1 MAFIEIETPFQVDVR
16 NLGIPTDEFDATM
29 LIRKGFMYEFLKTVI
44 FKPIIK
50 FKGKDV
56 LMNWYQNKDKVLP
69 PDEKEVFKSGTQ
81 FVNYIHLQVI

>member
-1 MAFIEIETPFQVDVR
+1 MTMIKIDTSFQVDVR
-16 NLGIPTDEFDATM
+16 TLGIPTDEFDATQ